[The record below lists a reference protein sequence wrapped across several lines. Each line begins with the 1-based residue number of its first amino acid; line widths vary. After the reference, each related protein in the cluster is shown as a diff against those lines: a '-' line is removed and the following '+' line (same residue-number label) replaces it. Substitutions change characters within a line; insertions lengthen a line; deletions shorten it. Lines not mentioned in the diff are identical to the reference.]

1 MKEFILSSIEVC
13 TKFMKK
19 AAELAKEKTAA
30 SLKQAGGIMKNII
43 GVLDTLTKSAADLIG
58 VDASIIKVTLAAMV
72 VSAGILYNNLQSS
85 EEQPPVEQPPV
96 EQPPEEQPPEEEPPA
111 EQPPETERKLLFSA
125 DPYKQCISDNM
136 PNYLNNSMTWGGS
149 SHMGALP
156 GYKAISPPTII
167 VTVAGNYANDGRPF
181 LDKNKVRGSKEFDA
195 ILVGSVSPYGHRSLF
210 SQKGEEVTIMAPS
223 NYEITSADNNG
234 KPVQF
239 SGTSGATPLVTGSLA
254 AFSWLS
260 GYQPTGK
267 EAKLLLKKTAIP
279 LRTSNANPQ
288 LNGPGMLNAYK
299 LGMVGKRLREKCGT
313 DINCFKNMI
322 NQDSTYEFPEEEG
335 LMEMVEQAFPECSTT
350 QCREKSKSCENKTAA
365 FEKLRKAVFL
375 NPSADE
381 EKWRYLSC
389 IYSSSG
395 FADNAKGIRSIYDA
409 ILGAPPAEN
418 RFERDGKWLAGNR
431 SCQSDA
437 DCKLAL
443 SCDNTVGDD
452 IGKYYLAANKDYKT
466 ECQPLLCN
474 GNCQCDGELD
484 EPVNVRIFK
493 LENPGDYLAKTKEDV
508 RTIKSSRAICVN
520 SQCVAEEISSE
531 PSSKKG
537 SGGSIQ

>member
-1 MKEFILSSIEVC
+1 MKEFILSSIKVC
-13 TKFMKK
+13 AEFMKK
-19 AAELAKEKTAA
+19 AAELAKQKTAA
-30 SLKQAGGIMKNII
+30 SLRQATGIVKNVM
-43 GVLDTLTKSAADLIG
+43 GVLDSLTKSAAHLTG

-72 VSAGILYNNLQSS
+72 VSAGVLYNSLQSS
-85 EEQPPVEQPPV
+85 VEQPPV
-96 EQPPEEQPPEEEPPA
+96 KKPPVEKPPEEQPPEEEPP
-111 EQPPETERKLLFSA
+111 ETERKFLFST
-125 DPYKQCISDNM
+125 DPYKQCISENM

-223 NYEITSADNNG
+223 NYEITSADKNG
-234 KPVQF
+234 RLVRF

-260 GYQPTGK
+260 GYQPTAK

-299 LGMVGKRLREKCGT
+299 LGMVGKRLKAQCGK

-322 NQDSTYEFPEEEG
+322 NQGSTYEFPEEEG

-350 QCREKSKSCENKTAA
+350 QCREKSNSCEDKAAA

-375 NPSADE
+375 NPSNDE
-381 EKWRYLSC
+381 GKWRYLSC

-395 FADNAKGIRSIYDA
+395 FADNAKGARSIYDA

-418 RFERDGKWLAGNR
+418 RFERDGKWLAGNG
-431 SCQSDA
+431 SCHSDA

-443 SCDNTVGDD
+443 SCDNTVGDN
-452 IGKYYLAANKDYKT
+452 IGKYYIAANKDYMT

-474 GNCQCDGELD
+474 GNCLCDGELN
-484 EPVNVRIFK
+484 EPVNVRVFTLK
-493 LENPGDYLAKTKEDV
+493 NKDDYYAQKTKIIE
-508 RTIKSSRAICVN
+508 SSRAVCVD
-520 SQCVAEEISSE
+520 SQCVPEDMISSE
-531 PSSKKG
+531 PSSKG

>member
-1 MKEFILSSIEVC
+1 MKDFIIDSIEVAA
-13 TKFMKK
+13 KF
-19 AAELAKEKTAA
+19 
-30 SLKQAGGIMKNII
+30 LKQAAEMAKQKTAIATKQALGIVKSVMS
-43 GVLDTLTKSAADLIG
+43 VLDTLTKSAATLTG
-58 VDASIIKVTLAAMV
+58 VDANVIKVTLAAMV
-72 VSAGILYNNLQSS
+72 VSAGILYNSLQPP

-96 EQPPEEQPPEEEPPA
+96 EEPPEEKKPPV

-125 DPYKQCISDNM
+125 DPYKQCISENM

-181 LDKNKVRGSKEFDA
+181 LDKNKERGSKEFDA
-195 ILVGSVSPYGHRSLF
+195 ILVGSISPYGHRSRF
-210 SQKGEEVTIMAPS
+210 SQKGKEVAIMAPS
-223 NYEITSADNNG
+223 NYEITSADKDG

-260 GYQPTGK
+260 GYQPTAK

-299 LGMVGKRLREKCGT
+299 LGMVGKRLRAQCGT

-335 LMEMVEQAFPECSTT
+335 LMETVEQAFPECSTT
-350 QCREKSKSCENKTAA
+350 QCREKSNSCEDKSAA

-375 NPSADE
+375 NPSSDE

-389 IYSSSG
+389 IYSSNG
-395 FADNAKGIRSIYDA
+395 FADNAKGARSIYDA
-409 ILGAPPAEN
+409 LLGTPPAEN

-431 SCQSDA
+431 SCESDA
-437 DCKLAL
+437 DCKLAP
-443 SCDNTVGDD
+443 SCDNTIGV
-452 IGKYYLAANKDYKT
+452 IGKRYYIAANKDYMT
-466 ECQPLLCN
+466 ECQPLLCE
-474 GNCQCDGELD
+474 NCQCDEELNG
-484 EPVNVRIFK
+484 PVLVRVFT
-493 LENPGDYLAKTKEDV
+493 LENEDDYYAQKTGI
-508 RTIKSSRAICVN
+508 IKSSRAICVN
-520 SQCVAEEISSE
+520 SQCVAEEI
-531 PSSKKG
+531 PSTQPS